1 MLNEVKIGG
10 WMLTWRCIARVVSIA
25 VFEGVG
31 ELVEAWVRH
40 PLLVVNIVAVL
51 AKAHWILGI
60 RIAELKRAELLMVI
74 AIASSKFNLV
84 LR

>member
-60 RIAELKRAELLMVI
+60 RIAELKRAELVL
-74 AIASSKFNLV
+74 AITSIKFNLV